1 MLKHQLGSMYKK
13 ACPVRIILT
22 FLLSILLLEPAHSRQ
37 SSDSLL
43 AVLKSE
49 ILKKAQYDQIKEAE
63 LKRLKQSLAA
73 VPQKDISF
81 RYTVLVKLIDAYKDY
96 SFDSAHV
103 YTNELV
109 KLSNLLR
116 EPLKEYESK
125 IRLGSLQLSWG
136 MHKEAFDCIAQVN
149 SRMLPD
155 TTRLR
160 FYEFKARAFHDL
172 ANYNTHR
179 FYSPASRSTFI
190 KTLDSVV
197 LLSKAGSYERYKY
210 TGQLYSITNQKKKAA
225 DVLKQLLNRKDLS
238 IHQRAMVAHDLSYLV
253 PDAEKDRL
261 LLTAAIADIRTATKQ
276 TLAIFR
282 LGNSFLD
289 RGELGDAELLLTE
302 AMAQAAFFGNEIQK
316 KTIATTLTRLAA
328 EKLIRSENEKID
340 TLVILI
346 SIVTLALIGIAIIS
360 YIVYK
365 RLKKV
370 KIREAAVREK
380 YRHLD
385 EMNKRLLED
394 AYIKEEYLGHFFH
407 LISGYISI
415 LEKVKR
421 NTEHRL
427 KTENYEGLMQLT
439 KEIDIKKERENLFY
453 TFDTIFLKL
462 FPNFIYAF
470 NALLKPEDQ
479 IWPKNREILNTNLRI
494 FALMRLG
501 IKDTQTIANI
511 LETTVSTVYTY
522 RNRIKS
528 KAIVQGNAF
537 DQEIM
542 NIKFVDIS

>member
-1 MLKHQLGSMYKK
+1 M
-13 ACPVRIILT
+13 RIILT